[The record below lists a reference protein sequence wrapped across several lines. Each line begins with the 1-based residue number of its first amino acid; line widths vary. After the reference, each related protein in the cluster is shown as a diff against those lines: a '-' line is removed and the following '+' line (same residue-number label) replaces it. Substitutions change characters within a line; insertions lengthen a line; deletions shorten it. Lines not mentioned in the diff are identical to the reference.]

1 MKVRKSL
8 GDLGGADGGK
18 QSVSLHP
25 NHLKSLLKK
34 HFNLYGMPPFL
45 WFQLPTIYLRFTAS
59 IIEFSIVIVSYVFQ
73 KECINFQYVSGNN
86 IQTFGVIA

>member
-34 HFNLYGMPPFL
+34 HFNLYGMPSFL
-45 WFQLPTIYLRFTAS
+45 VVSITNYLLTVYSF
-59 IIEFSIVIVSYVFQ
+59 
-73 KECINFQYVSGNN
+73 NH
-86 IQTFGVIA
+86 